1 MKAVMLASQSIQMG
15 IRNVIIAGGM
25 ESMSN
30 VPHYSYMRKATSY
43 GDAKLIDGIA
53 RDGLVDAYNNK
64 PMGFC
69 NEKTNKDLNLSRLEI
84 DEYCKRSYKLA
95 VESNKVKRYSDEI
108 VPVEVQGRNGTV
120 TILKDEEPPKY
131 DEGKVSKLKPAF
143 DKDGKNTPANSSKI
157 SDGACTLV
165 LMEEGFAKGN
175 GFESLARIVSYEDA
189 EVEPIDFTISPG
201 KCVSALLKRVGLT
214 VADIDYFEIN
224 EAFSSVVL
232 ANVKLL
238 GIDLS
243 KVNLRGG
250 AVSLGH
256 PIGMSGA
263 RIILSLVSVLKEKN
277 WRYGIASICNGGG
290 GSSAILVENIKSI

>member
-1 MKAVMLASQSIQMG
+1 
-15 IRNVIIAGGM
+15 
-25 ESMSN
+25 
-30 VPHYSYMRKATSY
+30 
-43 GDAKLIDGIA
+43 
-53 RDGLVDAYNNK
+53 
-64 PMGFC
+64 
-69 NEKTNKDLNLSRLEI
+69 
-84 DEYCKRSYKLA
+84 
-95 VESNKVKRYSDEI
+95 
-108 VPVEVQGRNGTV
+108 
-120 TILKDEEPPKY
+120 
-131 DEGKVSKLKPAF
+131 
-143 DKDGKNTPANSSKI
+143 
-157 SDGACTLV
+157 
-165 LMEEGFAKGN
+165 MEEGFAKGN

-189 EVEPIDFTISPG
+189 EVEPIDFSISPG